1 VRKTILGV
9 ALGATLSLSAG
20 LATADEIR
28 DDLNGTPSAGAMAF
42 DLVIV
47 RPVGLV
53 ATVLGAGLFVLQLP
67 LSMIQGEPPSGPAQK
82 LVVEPAQF
90 TFKRPLGVME

>member
-1 VRKTILGV
+1 VRKTILGAAVGV
-9 ALGATLSLSAG
+9 ALSLYTG
-20 LATADEIR
+20 LVTADEYSEAL
-28 DDLNGTPSAGAMAF
+28 DGTPSAGAMAF
-42 DLVIV
+42 DLIIV

-67 LSMIQGEPPSGPAQK
+67 LSMIQGEPPSKPAEK

-90 TFKRPLGVME
+90 TFKRPLGVMD

>member
-1 VRKTILGV
+1 VRKIILGAV
-9 ALGATLSLSAG
+9 VGAALSLYTG
-20 LATADEIR
+20 LVTADEYQ
-28 DDLNGTPSAGAMAF
+28 DSLEGTPSAGAMAF

-67 LSMIQGEPPSGPAQK
+67 LSMIQGTPPSDPAHK
-82 LVVEPAQF
+82 LVVEPAEF
-90 TFKRPLGVME
+90 TFKRPLGVMN

>member
-1 VRKTILGV
+1 MRKTILGAAV
-9 ALGATLSLSAG
+9 AAALSLYTG
-20 LATADEIR
+20 LATADGYK
-28 DDLNGTPSAGAMAF
+28 DDLEGKPSAGAMAF
-42 DLVIV
+42 DLLIV

-67 LSMIQGEPPSGPAQK
+67 LSMIQGVPPSEPAEK
-82 LVVEPAQF
+82 LVVEPAEF

>member
-1 VRKTILGV
+1 MRKTILGAAV
-9 ALGATLSLSAG
+9 GAALSLHVG
-20 LATADEIR
+20 LVTADEYQ
-28 DDLNGTPSAGAMAF
+28 DALEGKPSAGAMAF

-67 LSMIQGEPPSGPAQK
+67 LSMIQGVPPSDPAQK
-82 LVVEPAQF
+82 LVVEPAEF
-90 TFKRPLGVME
+90 TFKRPLGAME